1 MVRRAVNDPSTKK
14 GNGAPSPFRESS
26 GALFGGNRARDHR
39 HVRAPAPA
47 GTEPDLAF
55 DQREQRVIPAD
66 ADIVAGVPAGAPL
79 ADDDV
84 AGDDVLAAELLHA
97 EPLARRVAA
106 VARAA
111 AGLLVR
117 HLVSPRSFGL
127 RLPRSRG
134 CAAPSATGDG
144 RACAD
149 SSCAASS

>member
-111 AGLLVR
+111 PGLLVR
-117 HLVSPRSFGL
+117 HLVSPRSRL
-127 RLPRSRG
+127 RPPRYRG
-134 CAAPSATGDG
+134 CAAPSATGG
-144 RACAD
+144 GTVSAG